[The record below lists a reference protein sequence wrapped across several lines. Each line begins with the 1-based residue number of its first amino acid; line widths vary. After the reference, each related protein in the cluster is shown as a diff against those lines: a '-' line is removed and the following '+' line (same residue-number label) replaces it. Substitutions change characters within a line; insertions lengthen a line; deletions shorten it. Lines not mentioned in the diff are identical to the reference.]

1 MKRLLIAASFLVA
14 SSLTVSA
21 RADEYEVSVAEN
33 IPATSAEVLIIEQPL
48 GKLSVSGWDKP
59 TVKIVARK
67 HAPDGATLD
76 RLKVQVEI
84 RDGKIRVKTGVRV
97 GNTFRTLPTAGGAG
111 AGPGIDLTIDAP
123 RRVQLHAST
132 WSGDLEA
139 AGFRSGADLE
149 TRGGGEVV
157 ARDIEG
163 RVRTSALKGRQRLS
177 AIHGDVE
184 ADGVT
189 GDVELTSIDG
199 ETLDAHVVD
208 GQITAREVRTPV
220 VRLLSTSGGV
230 IFIGTLR
237 AGGRYE
243 LTSMDGDV
251 RMQLRRAPFTLEAR
265 GRKVSSG
272 FPVRGGT
279 ATATALSGEFQGG
292 GPSLVLTAAHGAVAV
307 DPF

>member
-1 MKRLLIAASFLVA
+1 
-14 SSLTVSA
+14 
-21 RADEYEVSVAEN
+21 
-33 IPATSAEVLIIEQPL
+33 
-48 GKLSVSGWDKP
+48 
-59 TVKIVARK
+59 
-67 HAPDGATLD
+67 
-76 RLKVQVEI
+76 VEI

-97 GNTFRTLPTAGGAG
+97 GNVFRTLPLSQAG
-111 AGPGIDLTIDAP
+111 ASAAGIDLTIDAP

-132 WSGDLEA
+132 WAGDLEA
-139 AGFRSGADLE
+139 AGFRAGAELE

-163 RVRTSALKGRQRLS
+163 RVRSSALKGRQRLS

-243 LTSMDGDV
+243 LTSIEGDV
-251 RMQLRRAPFTLEAR
+251 RMQLKRAPFTLEAR
-265 GRKVSSG
+265 GQKVSSG
-272 FPVRGGT
+272 FAVRGGV
-279 ATATALSGEFQGG
+279 ASATALSGEFEGG

-307 DPF
+307 DPY